1 MGKNDINLYRKL
13 CLINGLNILDL
24 MLFNLTN
31 QLNTGETPSFER
43 LLEDE
48 SLQNVLQKIVTWTE
62 NDVNLLHEILGKLVT
77 QIYSSQ
83 MLYHILRFLREK

>member
-13 CLINGLNILDL
+13 CSINGINILDL
-24 MLFNLTN
+24 MLFNLAN
-31 QLNTGETPSFER
+31 QLNTGEIRSAER

-48 SLQNVLQKIVTWTE
+48 NLQNVLQKIVTWTE
-62 NDVNLLHEILGKLVT
+62 NDVNLLREILGKLVA

-83 MLYHILRFLREK
+83 ILYHILIFLREK

>member
-1 MGKNDINLYRKL
+1 MGKNDIKLYRKL
-13 CLINGLNILDL
+13 CSINGINILDL

-31 QLNTGETPSFER
+31 QLNTSEIRSAER

-48 SLQNVLQKIVTWTE
+48 NLQNVLQKIVTWTE
-62 NDVNLLHEILGKLVT
+62 NDVNLLHEILGKMVT

-83 MLYHILRFLREK
+83 MLYHILIFLR